1 MNHQMRSQTESERL
15 LGARRLALP
24 WILWLFGLSTTLLLV
39 GLWGRAVTVDQDAI
53 GRSTRAALS
62 ADVVTDRVY
71 DLIGDGLVGATG
83 ISEEE
88 AGGVVDEIRHY
99 PEAEAA
105 MDALVDDVVSAL
117 VASPGGD
124 TTVDLAAA
132 LSPLVPSVVDE
143 LGRRGVDVPRDE
155 VESAVDS
162 IDPVALDG
170 GATIPVGAVTEQARA
185 VLTRGVVIA
194 ASILAIAGALA
205 VGVSEER
212 WSMIRSLATRIA
224 FSALSF
230 AALFRLGGW
239 ALDPDGGRSPLRRS
253 GAILV
258 GSNLDVFLVVAGL
271 AGILAAAIW
280 IVRGPRS
287 VTVSR
292 SGMENDAVSADDET
306 STQELVQ
313 V

>member
-1 MNHQMRSQTESERL
+1 
-15 LGARRLALP
+15 LP
-24 WILWLFGLSTTLLLV
+24 WILWVFGLSTTLLLV
-39 GLWGRAVTVDQDAI
+39 GLWGRAVTVDHDTI
-53 GRSTRAALS
+53 SRSTQAALS
-62 ADVVTDRVY
+62 ADVVTNRVY

-83 ISEEE
+83 ISKEE
-88 AGGVVDEIRHY
+88 ADGVLDEIQRH

-105 MDALVDDVVSAL
+105 MDALVGDVVAAL

-124 TTVDLAAA
+124 TTVDIAAA

-143 LGRRGVDVPRDE
+143 LDRRGVDVPRDD

-170 GATIPVGAVTEQARA
+170 GETIPVGAVTEQARA

-194 ASILAIAGALA
+194 AAILAIAGALA

-230 AALFRLGGW
+230 AVLFRVGGW
-239 ALDPDGGRSPLRRS
+239 ALDPVGGRSPLRRS

-258 GSNLDVFLVVAGL
+258 SSNLDVFLVTG
-271 AGILAAAIW
+271 GIAAAMAGSIW
-280 IVRGPRS
+280 LVRRTRRAS
-287 VTVSR
+287 VLPAPTERNS
-292 SGMENDAVSADDET
+292 DDT
-306 STQELVQ
+306 TTRELVS